1 MSRSRTLPA
10 LAALALLLGAGALL
24 FGTRGESSELSSP
37 ERSPTKSTRQKASPP
52 DPHAPNKGEL
62 SPRVAD
68 PANLTQVAGR
78 RENAFFTAEGEALLP
93 ALETAED
100 ASYAHITDPTMMA
113 WLWGPE
119 TEAQREAELAC
130 EVEHLRGW
138 SGHCEVAF
146 AFAGRRSGEG
156 RATIEAASY
165 DILLGEEGPCHR
177 YATCSAQS
185 WIGMHGPLQHLD
197 DALLSLSVQRK
208 HIAFDGPKDERA
220 EVIAEMLAMMERELA
235 SADEHTDPLRLIY
248 LRAIVEDLRRRLA
261 AATP

>member
-10 LAALALLLGAGALL
+10 LATLALVGAGALL
-24 FGTRGESSELSSP
+24 FATSSESSELSSP
-37 ERSPTKSTRQKASPP
+37 AQAPAKSARQKAAPP
-52 DPHAPNKGEL
+52 PGRHAPNKGEL
-62 SPRVAD
+62 SPHVAD

-78 RENAFFTAEGEALLP
+78 RENAFFTAEGEVLLP

-100 ASYAHITDPTMMA
+100 ASFAHITDPTMMA

-146 AFAGRRSGEG
+146 AFAGRRSGAG